1 MRVIVAEDSV
11 LFRAG
16 VCRVLAEAGFD
27 VVAEVGEATEL
38 LDLVLS
44 DPPDVVVVDIRMP
57 PTHTTE
63 GLVAARE
70 IKAVAPKVGVLV
82 LSQYVETHYAMSLV
96 AGTPPGAG
104 YLLKDRVLDVE
115 QFADAVRR
123 VAEGG
128 SAIDPSIVSQIMAQ
142 RRHRDRLESLTARE
156 REVLALMAEGRSN
169 QSIGEALV
177 LTGKTVESHVRS
189 IFMKLDLVPGP
200 DEHRRVM
207 AVLAYLRS

>member
-1 MRVIVAEDSV
+1 
-11 LFRAG
+11 
-16 VCRVLAEAGFD
+16 
-27 VVAEVGEATEL
+27 
-38 LDLVLS
+38 
-44 DPPDVVVVDIRMP
+44 
-57 PTHTTE
+57 
-63 GLVAARE
+63 
-70 IKAVAPKVGVLV
+70 
-82 LSQYVETHYAMSLV
+82 
-96 AGTPPGAG
+96 
-104 YLLKDRVLDVE
+104 
-115 QFADAVRR
+115 

-189 IFMKLDLVPGP
+189 IFMKLDLVPGT